1 MVTTLAAC
9 SNAGQPTLD
18 RAGRHE
24 NRFQG
29 AQTMTK
35 RNSAG
40 RLELGD
46 PGTRAVMSAFA
57 QRAPSC
63 RLLELPSPHVVV
75 IDDDLALLGEL
86 GSQLHAEGF
95 FVTTMSR
102 PPDFCT
108 LQQIRPDILV
118 FGLGEPPA
126 PSMLQLIL
134 SLRTGLDDGTGELPA
149 VCAVSPDLPDAL
161 LTRNRIYPL
170 PRPHTT
176 DDVIAAVIGELSLR
190 RRHRRDATV
199 PFDREH
205 GGL

>member
-1 MVTTLAAC
+1 MMK
-9 SNAGQPTLD
+9 Q
-18 RAGRHE
+18 
-24 NRFQG
+24 
-29 AQTMTK
+29 
-35 RNSAG
+35 NSAG
-40 RLELGD
+40 RREPGD
-46 PGTRAVMSAFA
+46 PAIPAVMRALA

-63 RLLELPSPHVVV
+63 RLLALPSPHVVV
-75 IDDDLALLGEL
+75 IDDNLGLLGEL

-102 PPDFCT
+102 PPDIST
-108 LQQIRPDILV
+108 LQQISPDILV
-118 FGLGEPPA
+118 FGLGVPAA

-134 SLRTGLDDGTGELPA
+134 SLRMGLDDGMGELPA

-190 RRHRRDATV
+190 RRHRHDATV
-199 PFDREH
+199 PFDGEH
-205 GGL
+205 AGP